1 MVRVEALWTG
11 KLYVHLRSRHA
22 GMEQGDQIYPPVQ
35 SNTEKGKTRGFQNTG
50 DQRTRPVVP
59 GMGGK

>member
-1 MVRVEALWTG
+1 MVLVEALWTG
-11 KLYVHLRSRHA
+11 KHYVNLHLRRA
-22 GMEQGDQIYPPVQ
+22 RMEQGDQIYPPVQ

-50 DQRTRPVVP
+50 DQRMRPAVP